1 MEKEGEAKQFFKKVK
16 RQLRE
21 FHINH
26 GISVDHKQELTRKDQ
41 KPGPEEMRCRLR
53 LEKAFNQQDNIVST
67 DIARMLRDTCHAMQA
82 AADIRKD
89 ISVTNGV
96 KALEFIKQEIGV
108 EKTIGYNKMIHHGVK
123 KFREDKHMEESIM
136 NICNGY
142 KINGRMIKS
151 EKVTALMRG
160 FQSLL
165 KLIGTILYLLRFL
178 MNMSKDKEFER
189 ILKKEFS
196 KEYDKATSI
205 SGRIYKERMR
215 SITQVE
221 EEFDNYDSTVNQD
234 QLLEDN
240 SSLTRRSDRSN
251 KTFRRQWEP
260 EYKGRRSRSG
270 FTKEKLQT

>member
-1 MEKEGEAKQFFKKVK
+1 
-16 RQLRE
+16 
-21 FHINH
+21 
-26 GISVDHKQELTRKDQ
+26 
-41 KPGPEEMRCRLR
+41 
-53 LEKAFNQQDNIVST
+53 
-67 DIARMLRDTCHAMQA
+67 MQA

-108 EKTIGYNKMIHHGVK
+108 E
-123 KFREDKHMEESIM
+123 
-136 NICNGY
+136 
-142 KINGRMIKS
+142 
-151 EKVTALMRG
+151 
-160 FQSLL
+160 